1 MKSNCTKAKCKG
13 DDSHKPIIDLV
24 DYDKHKTQKI
34 PENCINDN
42 FCGSADDTTD
52 SVDEDGN
59 SEDHLEKLDIET
71 VAVDRNSCSW
81 RLVEDVSWT
90 GNFHWK
96 SFNKIFVCS
105 SQMS

>member
-59 SEDHLEKLDIET
+59 SEDHLEKLDIEI
-71 VAVDRNSCSW
+71 VAVDGNSCSW
-81 RLVEDVSWT
+81 RLVEDVL
-90 GNFHWK
+90 
-96 SFNKIFVCS
+96 
-105 SQMS
+105 

>member
-34 PENCINDN
+34 PENN
-42 FCGSADDTTD
+42 FYDSSDDTTD

-59 SEDHLEKLDIET
+59 SEDHLEKLDTET